1 MTTYRSSRFAR
12 FQDDYARLNQFAAL
26 MRMPAETGTFLLAK
40 TAVNG
45 PVVQMADG
53 ELLGFSGFDYL
64 GLGQHPAVTEAARE
78 AIARYGTTAA
88 ASLVCGG
95 QTDLHTRLEE
105 RLAAFL
111 GTEAAMTF
119 NSGFSTNASTIG
131 FLFDEHDLVLH
142 DALMHAS
149 AVEGART
156 AGAKRIAFPHNDVA
170 ALETLLAEHR
180 GRHPRVLVLI
190 EGAYSMDGDIAP
202 LREIVDLKTRH
213 DFFLMVDEAHS
224 LGTLGT
230 TGRGIAEHWGVPR
243 GAVDIWMGTLSKA
256 LASVG
261 GYIAG
266 PRVLIN
272 HLRFG
277 CPGFL
282 FSTGLPPASAAAA
295 DAALALLEAEPQRA
309 RQLQQRVAAAQRIA
323 LSMGLDI
330 GTASHAPILPV
341 ILKDR
346 DLTWYAS
353 FALHGRRIGVHPL
366 SYPACAKDQARLRF
380 FITLA
385 HSEAQ
390 IEHALAQVVQ
400 VVLEGLEVGRAMGRH
415 IPSPLA
421 AAATAGAAGA

>member
-1 MTTYRSSRFAR
+1 MPIYRSSRMAR
-12 FQDDYARLNQFAAL
+12 FQDDYALLNQFSAL
-26 MRMPAETGTFLLAK
+26 MRMPGETGTFLLPKA
-40 TAVNG
+40 AVNG

-64 GLGQHPAVTEAARE
+64 GLGQHPRVMDAARE
-78 AIARYGTTAA
+78 AIGRYGTTAA

-95 QTDLHTRLEE
+95 QTDVHARLEQ
-105 RLAAFL
+105 RLADFL
-111 GTEAAMTF
+111 GVEAALTF

-131 FLFDEHDLVLH
+131 CLFDDKDLILH

-156 AGAKRIAFPHNDVA
+156 TGAKRIAFAHNDVA
-170 ALETLLAEHR
+170 ALEALLTEHR

-202 LREIVDLKTRH
+202 LREIVELKSRH

-224 LGTLGT
+224 LGTLGAS
-230 TGRGIAEHWGVPR
+230 GRGIAEHWGLPR
-243 GAVDIWMGTLSKA
+243 DAVDIWMGTLSKA

-266 PRVLIN
+266 SRDLIN
-272 HLRFG
+272 YLRFN

-282 FSTGLPPASAAAA
+282 FSTGLPPSAAAAA
-295 DAALALLEAEPQRA
+295 DAALAVLQDEPQRA

-353 FALHGRRIGVHPL
+353 FALHQRRIGVHPL
-366 SYPACAKDQARLRF
+366 SHPACAWGQARLRF

-385 HSEAQ
+385 HAEAQ
-390 IEHALAQVVQ
+390 IEQALAQVVQ
-400 VVLEGLEVGRAMGRH
+400 VVLEGLEVGRAMGRQ
-415 IPSPLA
+415 IESPLA
-421 AAATAGAAGA
+421 APAAAQGA